1 MSFFVEKWEKVK
13 KVSRE
18 MKTFQPSTNLKEVNS
33 NILNSIVPELGD
45 FSHIPTM
52 RTLIHSHKA
61 FTV

>member
-1 MSFFVEKWEKVK
+1 
-13 KVSRE
+13 